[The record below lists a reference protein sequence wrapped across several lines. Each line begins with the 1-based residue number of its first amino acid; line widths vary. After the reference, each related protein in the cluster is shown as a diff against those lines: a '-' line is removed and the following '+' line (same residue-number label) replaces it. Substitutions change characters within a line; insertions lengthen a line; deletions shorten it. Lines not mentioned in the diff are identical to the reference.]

1 MGSFVNSS
9 PQLLLNS
16 HLHYYDRT
24 YARSLYKYASQ
35 TQNSTTKIQNLEQQR
50 KKELHSR
57 VSKTTSQSNNN
68 GKQLKVLFGMR
79 SSVRSSRL
87 DPHSSP
93 ERLRGGN
100 HASNHGRGSSQGQ
113 SKPRFEQAQFPRRG
127 SPDSYPLAGDWAKER
142 QHLFLDPRGVAAAG
156 EEKAR
161 QAREWPH
168 QSYW

>member
-1 MGSFVNSS
+1 MIVLTLVRCINTHLKNRTQQLPFKAWNNRGRGTSF
-9 PQLLLNS
+9 L
-16 HLHYYDRT
+16 
-24 YARSLYKYASQ
+24 SLQ
-35 TQNSTTKIQNLEQQR
+35 
-50 KKELHSR
+50 
-57 VSKTTSQSNNN
+57 KTTSQSNNN
-68 GKQLKVLFGMR
+68 GKQLKVLFGLR

-87 DPHSSP
+87 DPYSPP

-113 SKPRFEQAQFPRRG
+113 SKPLFEQTQFPRRG
-127 SPDSYPLAGDWAKER
+127 SPDSHPLAGDWAKER

-161 QAREWPH
+161 QACEWPH